1 MGPAT
6 TLALGGIGSSL
17 IGGLTSLF
25 GSKSQFKEQ
34 QKLINLQYQKNL
46 EQWNRENEYNA
57 PKAQMQRLRDAG
69 LNPNLVYGNGNNTAG
84 TAASSPSYGL
94 AEAPNIIGEI
104 GKVMQYNM
112 MQTLNMMQQI
122 QQTQAKVDTM
132 ESQRSL
138 WDSMRILNSFR
149 SAGQDFQNQIQRLF
163 GKDIASA
170 TLSNL
175 VQNVEKTKSE
185 IQVNGSKVQLNQ
197 STMAKI
203 DEQIG
208 LLRSQTKLT
217 DTQIEELG
225 WKMKEIAAQIQVH
238 NANAFNLRQLG
249 FFNMARTA
257 GQNLQNSF
265 MSQTMPYRVSN
276 ERFKSK
282 SSQLDYARDYQ
293 SFDYIV
299 TQQKFKSL
307 SAGEQYKVLEKF
319 LYRQSYANFL
329 KTMGDVTSFNVLGND
344 VGKAAF
350 VGSNL
355 LSNPGYQGLLNW
367 NGR

>member
-1 MGPAT
+1 MGAAT

-57 PKAQMQRLRDAG
+57 PKAQMERLRDAG

-138 WDSMRILNSFR
+138 WDSMRILNGFR
-149 SAGQDFQNQIQRLF
+149 SAGLDFQNKIQKTF
-163 GKDIASA
+163 GMDLASA
-170 TLSNL
+170 SLSNL
-175 VQNVEKTKSE
+175 VQNIEKTKSE
-185 IQVNGSKVQLNQ
+185 VAVNGSKIQLNN
-197 STMAKI
+197 SLH
-203 DEQIG
+203 G
-208 LLRSQTKLT
+208 
-217 DTQIEELG
+217 
-225 WKMKEIAAQIQVH
+225 VH
-238 NANAFNLRQLG
+238 
-249 FFNMARTA
+249 
-257 GQNLQNSF
+257 
-265 MSQTMPYRVSN
+265 
-276 ERFKSK
+276 
-282 SSQLDYARDYQ
+282 
-293 SFDYIV
+293 
-299 TQQKFKSL
+299 
-307 SAGEQYKVLEKF
+307 
-319 LYRQSYANFL
+319 
-329 KTMGDVTSFNVLGND
+329 
-344 VGKAAF
+344 
-350 VGSNL
+350 
-355 LSNPGYQGLLNW
+355 
-367 NGR
+367 

>member
-6 TLALGGIGSSL
+6 IKALGGIGSSL

-57 PKAQMQRLRDAG
+57 PKAQMQRLSEAG

-132 ESQRSL
+132 ETQRSL

-149 SAGQDFQNQIQRLF
+149 SAGLDFQNQIQKQF
-163 GKDIASA
+163 GMDLAFS
-170 TLSNL
+170 TLENIR
-175 VQNVEKTKSE
+175 QNTERQKSE
-185 IQVNGSKVQLNQ
+185 VEVNGSKIELNH
-197 STMAKI
+197 STMLKI
-203 DEQIG
+203 DQQID
-208 LLRSQTKLT
+208 LLKSQTKLT

-238 NANAFNLRQLG
+238 YANAFNLRQLG
-249 FFNMARTA
+249 FFNMARTS
-257 GQNLQNSF
+257 GQNLHNSF
-265 MSQTMPYRVSN
+265 MAQTMPYRVKQ
-276 ERFKSK
+276 ERFKAK
-282 SSQLDYARDYQ
+282 NAQLDYARGYQ
-293 SFDYIV
+293 SFDYLV
-299 TQQKFKSL
+299 TQEKFKSL
-307 SAGEQYKVLEKF
+307 SAAEQYKVLNKWLDKQTAADF
-319 LYRQSYANFL
+319 L
-329 KTMGDVTSFNVLGND
+329 
-344 VGKAAF
+344 GKARR
-350 VGSNL
+350 L
-355 LSNPGYQGLLNW
+355 KGYNFGGLNTGELETSLMYQSDWYENTLNSLFE
-367 NGR
+367 

>member
-1 MGPAT
+1 MGLGT

-25 GSKSQFKEQ
+25 GSKSQFNEQ

-57 PKAQMQRLRDAG
+57 PKAQMERLRDAG

-112 MQTLNMMQQI
+112 MQTMNMMQQI

-138 WDSMRILNSFR
+138 WDSMRILNGFR
-149 SAGQDFQNQIQRLF
+149 SAGLDFQNKIQKMF
-163 GKDIASA
+163 GMDLASA
-170 TLSNL
+170 SLSNL
-175 VQNVEKTKSE
+175 VQNIEKTKSE
-185 IQVNGSKVQLNQ
+185 IQVNGSRVQLNQ

-208 LLRSQTKLT
+208 LLRRQTKLT

-225 WKMKEIAAQIQVH
+225 WKMKEIAAQIQVD

-257 GQNLQNSF
+257 GQRLQNSF
-265 MSQTMPYRVSN
+265 MSQTMPFRVSN
-276 ERFKSK
+276 ERFKAK
-282 SSQLDYARDYQ
+282 QAHLDFARDYQ
-293 SFDYIV
+293 TFDYLV
-299 TQQKFKSL
+299 TQEKFKSL
-307 SAGEQYKVLEKF
+307 SAGEQYKVINKWLDKQTAAQF
-319 LYRQSYANFL
+319 
-329 KTMGDVTSFNVLGND
+329 LGNAR
-344 VGKAAF
+344 K
-350 VGSNL
+350 L
-355 LSNPGYQGLLNW
+355 KGYNMFGINTGELETGLMYQSDWYENTLNSLFEE
-367 NGR
+367 

>member
-57 PKAQMQRLRDAG
+57 PKAQMQRLSEAG

-112 MQTLNMMQQI
+112 MQTMNMMQQI

-132 ESQRSL
+132 ETQRSL

-149 SAGQDFQNQIQRLF
+149 SAGQDFQNQIQKQF
-163 GKDIASA
+163 GMDLAFS
-170 TLSNL
+170 TLENIR
-175 VQNVEKTKSE
+175 QNTERQKSE
-185 IQVNGSKVQLNQ
+185 VEVNGSKIELNH
-197 STMAKI
+197 STMLKI
-203 DEQIG
+203 DQQID
-208 LLRSQTKLT
+208 LLKSQTKLT

-238 NANAFNLRQLG
+238 YANAFNLRQLG
-249 FFNMARTA
+249 FFNMARTV
-257 GQNLQNSF
+257 GQRLQNSF
-265 MSQTMPYRVSN
+265 NAQTMPFRVSK
-276 ERFKSK
+276 ERFKAK
-282 SSQLDYARDYQ
+282 TAQLDYARDYQ

-299 TQQKFKSL
+299 TQEKFKSL

-329 KTMGDVTSFNVLGND
+329 KTVGDVSSFKFMGTD
-344 VGKAAF
+344 VGKGAF

-355 LSNPGYQGLLNW
+355 LGNPGYQDLLNW
-367 NGR
+367 NGK